1 MDCRIIRV
9 EQGSDEWLAL
19 RRSRVTAS
27 RLGDVMAGKD
37 TKRYKKYRREKVLE
51 LLGNENVEES
61 PEWARHGRENEPK
74 AIAGYEY
81 KYEVDVEHDIFMI
94 SNKYDW
100 LAASPD
106 MLQIA
111 KPIVVDGV
119 EVLPSEDEFDQGG
132 EIKCRALYKNYKLE
146 RQLAVDHKGTIRACP
161 ACDRH
166 QVQGNIWVSGWRFWW
181 YVNYYI
187 GDDLEGGLVNKIHR
201 VGIPRD
207 DKLIAAMEIRALEF
221 MKECYELAGL

>member
-19 RRSRVTAS
+19 RRSRITAS

-106 MLQIA
+106 MLQVA
-111 KPIVVDGV
+111 KPLVVEGV
-119 EVLPSEDEFDQGG
+119 EVLPPEDEFDQGG
-132 EIKCRALYKNYKLE
+132 EIKCRALYKNYKIE
-146 RQLAVDHKGTIRACP
+146 RQRAIDHKGKTTAAP

-166 QVQGNIWVSGWRFWW
+166 QVQGNIWVSDWRFWW
-181 YVNYYI
+181 FVNYYI

-207 DKLIAAMEIRALEF
+207 DKLIAAMEIRALGF

>member
-1 MDCRIIRV
+1 
-9 EQGSDEWLAL
+9 
-19 RRSRVTAS
+19 
-27 RLGDVMAGKD
+27 MAGKD
-37 TKRYKKYRREKVLE
+37 TKRYKKYRKEKVLE

-81 KYEVDVEHDIFMI
+81 KYEVDVEHNIFMI
-94 SNKYDW
+94 SKKYDW

-106 MLQIA
+106 MLQIMPPA
-111 KPIVVDGV
+111 IELKPGGSNPAD
-119 EVLPSEDEFDQGG
+119 EQEEFDQGG
-132 EIKCRALYKNYKLE
+132 EIKCRALYKNYKIE
-146 RQLAVDHKGTIRACP
+146 RQRAIDHKGKTTACP

-207 DKLIAAMEIRALEF
+207 QKLIDAMEIRALEF

>member
-19 RRSRVTAS
+19 RRSRITAS
-27 RLGDVMAGKD
+27 RLGDVMAKPD
-37 TKRYKKYRREKVLE
+37 TKRYQKYRREKVLE
-51 LLGNENVEES
+51 LLGNENVEET
-61 PEWARHGRENEPK
+61 PEWARHGRENEDK

-81 KYEVDVEHDIFMI
+81 KYEVDVEHNVFMI
-94 SNKYDW
+94 SKKYDW

-111 KPIVVDGV
+111 P
-119 EVLPSEDEFDQGG
+119 EAEEEFDQGA
-132 EIKCRALYKNYKLE
+132 EIKCRALYKNYKAA
-146 RQLAVDHKGTIRACP
+146 RALAVDKKGSIAACP

-207 DKLIAAMEIRALEF
+207 QKLIDQMEVRCLQF
-221 MKECYELAGL
+221 MKECYELAGM